1 MTDEP
6 AAETKKEKK
15 GHKRVRSAWIAFVG
29 RIVAQIIGAVA
40 TVVLGLAIAD
50 RITRPAAVAA
60 TAVVE
65 APARARTEAT
75 WIAVLPLDN
84 FSGDSGQEFL
94 ADGMTEALIASLAR
108 RPGLHVI
115 SRTSVMP
122 YKGARKPLRQIAR
135 ELGVDALIEGSVV
148 RVRDRVRVTAQL
160 VDAHEDRHLWAQTYD
175 RDLGD
180 VLAVQAEVAADAAR
194 AVAARLAAAGSVP
207 ADVRA
212 VEGHRPGASVVA
224 RTLPE
229 LAHAAAR

>member
-6 AAETKKEKK
+6 AAETKKDKK
-15 GHKRVRSAWIAFVG
+15 AHKVRSAWIAFVG
-29 RIVAQIIGAVA
+29 RIVAQVIGAVA

-65 APARARTEAT
+65 APARPRTGAT

-84 FSGDSGQEFL
+84 FSGDAGQEFL
-94 ADGMTEALIASLAR
+94 ADGMTEALIASLAGS
-108 RPGLHVI
+108 PGLHVI

-135 ELGVDALIEGSVV
+135 ELGVDAVIEGSVV

-160 VDAHEDRHLWAQTYD
+160 VDAHEDRHLWARSYD

-194 AVAARLAAAGSVP
+194 AIAGRLATSRSVP

-212 VEGHRPGASVVA
+212 VEGDRPGAPVVA
-224 RTLPE
+224 RALPE
-229 LAHAAAR
+229 LAHATAR